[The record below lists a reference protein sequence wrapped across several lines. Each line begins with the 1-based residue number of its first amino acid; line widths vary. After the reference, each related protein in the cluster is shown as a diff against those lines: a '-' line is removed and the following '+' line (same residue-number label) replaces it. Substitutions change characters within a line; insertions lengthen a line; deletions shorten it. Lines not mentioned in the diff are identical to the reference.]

1 MKGTVSGCVGGWVGG
16 WVGRGL
22 SSVKFT
28 VGELVGLALCQVSG
42 GLSCSR
48 HVGWCVD
55 GDGDGCGC
63 VKFTV
68 GELVGLALREVDG
81 GLSCGGHVG
90 GWRGEG
96 EGGGSQPPT
105 TNMSM
110 RHIFF

>member
-1 MKGTVSGCVGGWVGG
+1 M
-16 WVGRGL
+16 
-22 SSVKFT
+22 
-28 VGELVGLALCQVSG
+28 
-42 GLSCSR
+42 
-48 HVGWCVD
+48 GWCVD

-105 TNMSM
+105 TNRSM
-110 RHIFF
+110 RHNDEHAITLRHSERMNETIPPAG

>member
-1 MKGTVSGCVGGWVGG
+1 M
-16 WVGRGL
+16 GRGL

-96 EGGGSQPPT
+96 EGGGEPT
-105 TNMSM
+105 TYDQL